1 MSTAGQNT
9 YREIISQPEAWA
21 ETLTVGAA
29 NTGAI
34 QALWRRVSGRSLLFT
49 GCGSTYYLSLAA
61 GALARR
67 KGAPGR
73 GLPASEIWLGT
84 DAVPHMGAGT
94 VLVAVSRS
102 GETTETLRAVETFRR
117 SGGAAV
123 IAVTCYPERALAGM
137 ADLVISLPAAQEVS
151 VAQTRSFAS
160 MLLACQL
167 LIGAVTNDA
176 GLADRLASLPDTG
189 RRLIAEQAAFAERLG
204 GDLALERFFFLGNGA
219 LYGLAEEAM
228 LKMKEMSL
236 SYSEGYH
243 PMEFRHGPMSMA
255 DATALVVGL
264 ASDRARAQEAAVLTD
279 MQGLGAR
286 TLAIAED
293 DDGLANAT
301 YRVPLASGLSEDER
315 LVLYLPVLQLI
326 AFHRSIAKGLNPDQ
340 PKNLTAAVVLA

>member
-1 MSTAGQNT
+1 MSTVGQNT

-21 ETLTVGAA
+21 EALTMGAA
-29 NTGAI
+29 NADAV
-34 QALWRRVSGRSLLFT
+34 QALWHTVSGRSLLFT

-84 DAVPHMGAGT
+84 DAVPHMGSGT

-102 GETTETLRAVETFRR
+102 GETTETLRAVETFR
-117 SGGAAV
+117 SQGGAAV

-160 MLLACQL
+160 MLVACQL
-167 LIGAVTNDA
+167 VIGAVTGDKN
-176 GLADRLASLPDTG
+176 LPERLASLPDSG
-189 RRLIAEQAAFAERLG
+189 RRLIAAQAAFAEEVG
-204 GDLALERFFFLGNGA
+204 GDLTLERFFFLGNGA

-236 SYSEGYH
+236 TYSEGYH
-243 PMEFRHGPMSMA
+243 AMEFRHGPMSMA
-255 DATALVVGL
+255 DATTLVVGL
-264 ASDRARAQEAAVLTD
+264 ASDRARTQETAVLTD
-279 MQGLGAR
+279 MQALGAR
-286 TLAIAED
+286 TLGIAENG
-293 DDGLANAT
+293 DGLANAT
-301 YRVPLASGLSEDER
+301 YRVALDSGLSEDER

-326 AFHRSIAKGLNPDQ
+326 AFNRSIAKGLDPDS